1 MIRANQPF
9 GSCCDDG
16 ASWPFRS
23 TPRSRA
29 TQEAINPRL
38 VYLGFGLVSIAA
50 CIGVALLRTWSQ
62 YLVYF
67 LTTAFIAG
75 WFHSVYTGATA
86 GYFEFF
92 FSSRLLAAKTL
103 VPGLI
108 LVLLSG
114 AANWIAFSHFRRA
127 PQAS

>member
-1 MIRANQPF
+1 MIKLITPLGMLFTVALMAVF
-9 GSCCDDG
+9 AVYAFWTAHIDK
-16 ASWPFRS
+16 SW
-23 TPRSRA
+23 
-29 TQEAINPRL
+29 L
-38 VYLGFGLVSIAA
+38 YLGLGIVSIAA
-50 CIGVALLRTWSQ
+50 CTGVALLRTWSQ

-103 VPGLI
+103 VPGLV

-127 PQAS
+127 PHPS

>member
-1 MIRANQPF
+1 MIKLITPLGMLFTVALMAVF
-9 GSCCDDG
+9 TVYALWTAHIDK
-16 ASWPFRS
+16 SW
-23 TPRSRA
+23 
-29 TQEAINPRL
+29 L
-38 VYLGFGLVSIAA
+38 YLGLGIVSIAA

-75 WFHSVYTGATA
+75 WLHSVYTGATA

-127 PQAS
+127 PQTS

>member
-1 MIRANQPF
+1 MIKLITPLGMLFTVALMAVF
-9 GSCCDDG
+9 AVYVFWTAHIDK
-16 ASWPFRS
+16 SW
-23 TPRSRA
+23 
-29 TQEAINPRL
+29 L
-38 VYLGFGLVSIAA
+38 YLGLGIVSIAA
-50 CIGVALLRTWSQ
+50 CIGVALLRAWSQ

-75 WFHSVYTGATA
+75 WLHSVYTGATA

-103 VPGLI
+103 VPGLM

-114 AANWIAFSHFRRA
+114 VANWIAFSHFRRA
-127 PQAS
+127 PQPS